1 MFSVLELRSQVALWE
16 QYFRDSTSEIEN
28 LQGELIWYQ
37 VNNPSKDAAIKV
49 EHFQNQLLLQQQLI
63 NDMFRQLKLSHRL
76 LMKKDPKAKLEE
88 NYAASMTQ
96 LGEQLDMFQKLYN
109 EMKAEFKKVIQE
121 PLYD

>member
-16 QYFRDSTSEIEN
+16 QYFRDSSSEIEN

-49 EHFQNQLLLQQQLI
+49 EHFQNQLLLQQKLI

-88 NYAASMTQ
+88 SYAASMKQ
-96 LGEQLDMFQKLYN
+96 LGEQLDMFQKVYN
-109 EMKAEFKKVIQE
+109 EMKAEFKKVIQV
-121 PLYD
+121 PMYD

>member
-49 EHFQNQLLLQQQLI
+49 EHFQNQLLLQQHLI

-76 LMKKDPKAKLEE
+76 LMKKDPKSKIEE
-88 NYAASMTQ
+88 SYAASMKQ

-109 EMKAEFKKVIQE
+109 EMKAEFKKVI
-121 PLYD
+121 

>member
-76 LMKKDPKAKLEE
+76 LMKKDPRAKLEE
-88 NYAASMTQ
+88 NYAASMKQ
-96 LGEQLDMFQKLYN
+96 LGEKLDMFQKLYN
-109 EMKAEFKKVIQE
+109 EMKAEFKKVIQV
-121 PLYD
+121 PLYE

>member
-88 NYAASMTQ
+88 NYAASMKQ

-109 EMKAEFKKVIQE
+109 EMKAEFKKVIQV
-121 PLYD
+121 PLYE

>member
-16 QYFRDSTSEIEN
+16 QYFRDSSSEIEN

-49 EHFQNQLLLQQQLI
+49 EHFQNQLLLQQKLV

-76 LMKKDPKAKLEE
+76 LMKKDPKAKLED
-88 NYAASMTQ
+88 NYAASMKQ

-109 EMKAEFKKVIQE
+109 EMKAEFKKVIQV

>member
-37 VNNPSKDAAIKV
+37 VNNPSKDAAITV

-63 NDMFRQLKLSHRL
+63 NDMFRQLKLSDRL
-76 LMKKDPKAKLEE
+76 LMKKDPRARIEE
-88 NYAASMTQ
+88 NYAASMRT
-96 LGEQLDMFQKLYN
+96 LGEKLDTFQKLYN
-109 EMKAEFKKVIQE
+109 EMKDEFRQVIQVS
-121 PLYD
+121 P